1 MTGGHFVDEEGTLD
15 APLKRPRSSW
25 RVLCSCGW
33 STQVSEQWMAESAA
47 KLHPKLGPKG
57 TDHVVRIDAAQ

>member
-1 MTGGHFVDEEGTLD
+1 MSTPDSVPKKLRGSL
-15 APLKRPRSSW
+15 

-47 KLHPKLGPKG
+47 KLHQKLGSPG
-57 TDHVVRIDAAQ
+57 ADHVVSIEEAR